1 MRTWTKDEQEI
12 GTPHAVEVEWMEHHQ
27 RMTHGDETEREA
39 KDNPEDSSLGGWKK
53 HNALEKTGTR
63 EADPWEEGERREKN
77 MLSM

>member
-1 MRTWTKDEQEI
+1 
-12 GTPHAVEVEWMEHHQ
+12 
-27 RMTHGDETEREA
+27 MTHGDETEREA

-53 HNALEKTGTR
+53 SNALGKTGTR